1 MTVSDHGS
9 GRERPLKRTQKSK
22 GLKWFMRLAG
32 GLWKWALRG
41 SRVGISAPAG
51 GFRATRRRALEST
64 TDTSKIA
71 KRSGVV

>member
-1 MTVSDHGS
+1 
-9 GRERPLKRTQKSK
+9 
-22 GLKWFMRLAG
+22 MRLAG

-41 SRVGISAPAG
+41 SRVGLVLR
-51 GFRATRRRALEST
+51 RAVFEQRDGDALEST